1 MSRARP
7 ASRADASRGAS
18 PFVIRD
24 RLTLLLGH
32 IFLSLLWPA
41 FNGTYTVKAAL
52 GGFFFAT
59 VILTLYRRAYWR
71 WLVRAVLFMLY
82 LIWTIAVSCAQVLM
96 QILAHKTYEQAIV
109 AYEVTADSDMEVL
122 VLATVVTLTP
132 GTISVDA
139 RYARNGA
146 RTLYVHLLDGR
157 YPEQFRAHLKYGF
170 ERRILELAR
179 E

>member
-1 MSRARP
+1 MSKARP
-7 ASRADASRGAS
+7 PRRADASSGAS
-18 PFVIRD
+18 PFAIRD

-32 IFLSLLWPA
+32 IFLTLLWPA
-41 FNGTYTVKAAL
+41 FNGTYTVKAAA
-52 GGFFFAT
+52 GGFLFAT
-59 VILTLYRRAYWR
+59 VILTLYQRAYGR
-71 WLVRAVLFMLY
+71 WLVRAVLFILY
-82 LIWTIAVSCAQVLM
+82 LFWTIAVSCAQVLL

-122 VLATVVTLTP
+122 VLATVITLTP
-132 GTISVDA
+132 GTISVDT
-139 RYARNGA
+139 RDARNGG

-157 YPEQFRAHLKYGF
+157 RPEQFRAQLKYGF

>member
-7 ASRADASRGAS
+7 ASRADASRSAS

-32 IFLSLLWPA
+32 IFLTLLWPA

-59 VILTLYRRAYWR
+59 VILTLYQRAYWR

-139 RYARNGA
+139 RYARNGT